1 MKKIAIFTLLTALG
15 CLAHQLF
22 AQSSE
27 PELDHECTSWMV
39 FADLTQNNT
48 NILHKNRD
56 SRYRDIAVFLSPA
69 NSPRKWVAL
78 GNNPSSNPAIDASAN
93 MAINSSGLAGVMNS
107 GEKCIHKADDQSKK
121 CTPAVMRAVIESCDT
136 AAQAVEK
143 LRSLLKAGDYCH
155 GDKGSI
161 FFFCDLKEGYVC
173 ELTAK
178 ELSVVRYDKGYTVR
192 ANIWINPGMQ
202 QLSRNFH
209 KAYLNSANR
218 MYVTISGLN
227 AALDKGGKITLQDIF
242 AVSRSHKLP
251 ADIADRRSVCYN
263 NTNSAA
269 SLEIDREYPGVLSTA
284 YVTIGHPLHTLYIPV
299 PICTEKVLPAMN
311 NKAWSKAAFDRFDK
325 LGLQDI
331 PAEWVKFERDSMNQ
345 YRSAQAKSRSFLK
358 NGKRAEAVKLLNQTA
373 HAIWQKAAE
382 LLQL

>member
-1 MKKIAIFTLLTALG
+1 
-15 CLAHQLF
+15 
-22 AQSSE
+22 
-27 PELDHECTSWMV
+27 
-39 FADLTQNNT
+39 
-48 NILHKNRD
+48 
-56 SRYRDIAVFLSPA
+56 
-69 NSPRKWVAL
+69 
-78 GNNPSSNPAIDASAN
+78 
-93 MAINSSGLAGVMNS
+93 
-107 GEKCIHKADDQSKK
+107 
-121 CTPAVMRAVIESCDT
+121 
-136 AAQAVEK
+136 
-143 LRSLLKAGDYCH
+143 
-155 GDKGSI
+155 
-161 FFFCDLKEGYVC
+161 
-173 ELTAK
+173 
-178 ELSVVRYDKGYTVR
+178 
-192 ANIWINPGMQ
+192 MQ

-242 AVSRSHKLP
+242 AVSRSHTLP

-269 SLEIDREYPGVLSTA
+269 SLEIDLEYPGVLSTA

-331 PAEWVKFERDSMNQ
+331 PAEWVKFERDSMTQ
-345 YRSAQAKSRSFLK
+345 YRAAKEKARSFLK

-373 HAIWQKAAE
+373 HAIWVKAAE

>member
-1 MKKIAIFTLLTALG
+1 MKKICLLALLG
-15 CLAHQLF
+15 SFCFFNCQLP
-22 AQSSE
+22 AWDA
-27 PELDHECTSWMV
+27 PELEHECTSWMV

-69 NSPRKWVAL
+69 SSPRKWVAL
-78 GNNPSSNPAIDASAN
+78 GNNPSPNPAVDASAN
-93 MAINSSGLAGVMNS
+93 MVINSSGLAGVMNS

-202 QLSRNFH
+202 QLSRNLH

-227 AALDKGGKITLQDIF
+227 AALDKSGKITLQDIF

-284 YVTIGHPLHTLYIPV
+284 YVAIGHPLHTLYIPV
-299 PICTEKVLPAMN
+299 PICTENVLPAMN

-331 PAEWVKFERDSMNQ
+331 PAEWVKFERDSMTQ
-345 YRSAQAKSRSFLK
+345 YRAAKEKARSFLK
-358 NGKRAEAVKLLNQTA
+358 NGNRAAAVKLLNQTA
-373 HAIWQKAAE
+373 RSIWQKAAE